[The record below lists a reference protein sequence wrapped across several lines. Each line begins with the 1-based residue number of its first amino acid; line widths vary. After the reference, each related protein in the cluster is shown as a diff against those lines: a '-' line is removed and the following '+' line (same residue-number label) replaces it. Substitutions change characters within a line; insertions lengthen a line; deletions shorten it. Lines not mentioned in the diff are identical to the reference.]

1 MKVTLLVVHKTDI
14 DFVEKGILY
23 YKKKLE
29 RLCSLD
35 FSVISAT
42 KKYDSENEIKI
53 YEGKL
58 ILDKIKPTDYIVLL
72 DNNGK
77 TYDSKGFAN
86 FIQQKEMQNIKQIVF
101 VIGGAYGFSNEVYER
116 ANEKISMSSMTFSH
130 QIVRVIFLEQ
140 LYRAY
145 SINNGLPYHHA

>member
-23 YKKKLE
+23 YKKKIE

-42 KKYDSENEIKI
+42 KKYDSENEIKT
-53 YEGKL
+53 YESKL

-86 FIQQKEMQNIKQIVF
+86 FIQQKEMQNIKQLVF

-116 ANEKISMSSMTFSH
+116 ANEKISMSPMTFSH